1 MDGTV
6 AFRMGPWRVDPTR
19 DEISRDG
26 TTVKLEPRTMR
37 VLMCLARRAGEVVS
51 VNELLDTVWKDL
63 VVTQYSVYQAV
74 AVLRRALGDDPK
86 DPIYIASV
94 PRRGYRLVAPVEA
107 EAPVPAPE
115 PAPAAEATAADSHP
129 ERNPISDEAEPI
141 VVTPAGVGESV
152 AAGRR
157 WPYHLMVLALLVLAG
172 SAGWHFLRPTRER
185 PTVVSAAHPGAPAR

>member
-1 MDGTV
+1 MDRTV

-37 VLMCLARRAGEVVS
+37 VLMCLAQRAGEVVS
-51 VNELLDTVWKDL
+51 VNELLHTVWKDL
-63 VVTQYSVYQAV
+63 VVTQYSVYQAI

-94 PRRGYRLVAPVEA
+94 LRRGYRLVAPVEA

-115 PAPAAEATAADSHP
+115 PALAAEASAADSHP
-129 ERNPISDEAEPI
+129 ERSPISDEAEPI
-141 VVTPAGVGESV
+141 VLTPAGVGESV
-152 AAGRR
+152 AVGRR
-157 WPYHLMVLALLVLAG
+157 WPYHLLLALLVLAG
-172 SAGWHFLRPTRER
+172 S
-185 PTVVSAAHPGAPAR
+185 S